1 MDRQQ
6 VKELLS
12 IIQAFAEGKTIQ
24 CKWYDG
30 TWVDIKKENFDN
42 LLRLKE
48 HGEILRVKPEPTYR
62 PFKDKEE
69 CWQEMLK
76 HQPFGWLKASHGQFL
91 ITGMKDSGVCFGVND
106 NFQSYKY
113 MFENYTFTDSTPFGI
128 KN

>member
-1 MDRQQ
+1 MNRQQ
-6 VKELLS
+6 AKELFP
-12 IIQAFAEGKTIQ
+12 IMQAFAEGKTIEYQ
-24 CKWYDG
+24 NGYGEWIEA
-30 TWVDIKKENFDN
+30 TNPSFS
-42 LLRLKE
+42 E
-48 HGEILRVKPEPTYR
+48 HGTECRIKSEPTYR

-69 CWQEMLK
+69 CWQEMQK